1 MIKECSRCKEPTIFE
16 VENGWICDECKKRL
30 INDFKEKYKNGAW
43 LSCNADIRRIT
54 SEEVELEVEFN
65 ELEKIFDKQT
75 LEIDEYQLQE
85 LAEELVRI
93 EYGPDPDVEVEDV
106 DDITLEPKKQGS

>member
-30 INDFKEKYKNGAW
+30 INDFNEKYKNGAW
-43 LSCNADIRRIT
+43 LSCNADIRRVVT
-54 SEEVELEVEFN
+54 EEVELEVEFD

-75 LEIDEYQLQE
+75 LKIDEVKLQE
-85 LAEELVRI
+85 LADELVNA
-93 EYGPDPDVEVEDV
+93 EYSPDPDAEVEDV
-106 DDITLEPKKQGS
+106 YDVALTVRCY